1 MVKATAPVLKTHGVA
16 LTRHFYARMFEHNPE
31 LKHIFNQGHQAGGE
45 QQQALAG
52 AVAAYA
58 EQIDDPS
65 VLAPVV
71 TRIVHK
77 HVSLGV
83 RPEHYPIVGK
93 HLLASIR
100 EVLGEAATD
109 ELVDA
114 SAAAYGQLADLLIAE
129 EARLYADSAAKPGG
143 WTGWRAFRV
152 ARREAESS
160 EITSFYLEPADGG
173 QVPGYQPGQYV
184 SVRLYVPELGLMQP
198 RQYSLS
204 DAPGQGRLRISVKR
218 EPGVAGAPAG
228 RVSNALHDRLQ
239 VGGVLDVA
247 PPQGDFQLRE
257 AGGAP
262 VVLLSGGVGLTPM
275 VSMLNHLVRADDGR
289 QIRFVH
295 GCRNRDA
302 HAMRDHVN
310 TIAAGR
316 AMCARRSSM
325 RKWAAGTSRAATTT
339 TPAASTCAPSATP
352 PSCRARTT
360 TCAAPRVSCAPSAR
374 RCWRWA
380 WAPTAFTPKP
390 SAAAARRPERGV
402 SWRSGLRRAAVLFL
416 PAAMQLN
423 RFTDFGL
430 RVLMYLTQCRD
441 RPTAVTI
448 PEIADRFGASRNHL
462 VKVAHFM
469 AQRGWVVTTRG
480 RGGLCLAHS
489 PAAYRLGDLVRELE
503 EQGPLIDCREPPC
516 ALDGACRLSG
526 VLAQAM
532 QAFFDRLNAHTL
544 ADLVRDPTGAAI
556 IRLHR
561 AA

>member
-1 MVKATAPVLKTHGVA
+1 MSLSPALSPSVRALVKATAPVLKTHGVA

-316 AMCARRSSM
+316 GNVRKAVFYEEVGGGDEPGRDYDYAGRVDLRAIRDAAILPGADYYLCGPAGFM
-325 RKWAAGTSRAATTT
+325 RAQREALLAL
-339 TPAASTCAPSATP
+339 
-352 PSCRARTT
+352 
-360 TCAAPRVSCAPSAR
+360 
-374 RCWRWA
+374 
-380 WAPTAFTPKP
+380 
-390 SAAAARRPERGV
+390 GV
-402 SWRSGLRRAAVLFL
+402 G
-416 PAAMQLN
+416 
-423 RFTDFGL
+423 
-430 RVLMYLTQCRD
+430 
-441 RPTAVTI
+441 
-448 PEIADRFGASRNHL
+448 ADRIHAEAFGS
-462 VKVAHFM
+462 
-469 AQRGWVVTTRG
+469 
-480 RGGLCLAHS
+480 GGA
-489 PAAYRLGDLVRELE
+489 PA
-503 EQGPLIDCREPPC
+503 
-516 ALDGACRLSG
+516 
-526 VLAQAM
+526 
-532 QAFFDRLNAHTL
+532 
-544 ADLVRDPTGAAI
+544 
-556 IRLHR
+556 
-561 AA
+561 